1 MFSHMFGRKKRRPPL
16 PGLGRSWLGAGSLF
30 SPWRPQDERA
40 ASQEKGAWVQ
50 FLFLGA
56 EAGIS

>member
-1 MFSHMFGRKKRRPPL
+1 MFGRKKRRPPL
-16 PGLGRSWLGAGSLF
+16 PGLGRSWLRAGSLF